1 MGESPG
7 NTSNAIT
14 LPPFIYLGFLGVG
27 LAADFALPFPLLPNT
42 VQFFIGAAI
51 IVSSIAILPFAITR
65 FRAAGTSVDVRQP
78 TTAIITDGVYRF
90 SRNPIYLAMTLLVAG
105 IGVAVD
111 GIWLIVMLA
120 PTLIV
125 MHYGVIA
132 REERYLEAKFGG
144 QYLKYKRS
152 VRRWI

>member
-1 MGESPG
+1 MGELPR

-27 LAADFALPFPLLPNT
+27 LAADFALPYSLLPNA
-42 VQFFIGAAI
+42 VQFSLGAAI

-144 QYLKYKRS
+144 EYLKYKRS